1 MNVKGPYMP
10 RQQLILISLALVFAY
25 GVMYAVQ
32 QSRSSRDLAYEV
44 GSKVEGISEKANE
57 VEEDLKELT
66 SEVESLQL
74 TRRGW

>member
-1 MNVKGPYMP
+1 MP
-10 RQQLILISLALVFAY
+10 RKQLMLFSLALVFAY
-25 GVMYAVQ
+25 GVMYSVQ

-44 GSKVEGISEKANE
+44 GSKVEDVSAKADE
-57 VEEDLKELT
+57 VERDLEEVK